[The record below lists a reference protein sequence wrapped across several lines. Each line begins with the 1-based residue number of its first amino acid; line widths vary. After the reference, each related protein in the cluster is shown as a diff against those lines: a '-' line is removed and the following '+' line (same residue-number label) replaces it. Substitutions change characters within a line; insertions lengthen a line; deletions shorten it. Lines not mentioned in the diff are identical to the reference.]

1 MEIFYK
7 PLKISDEMFPWTI
20 EVEVGEFLT
29 SPTNTYVV
37 FDGTATVLFRGTMQ
51 ECYVYREV
59 YKQEMGFEPV
69 IYSQETYDRMMKLGK
84 ESYEKERTQGLRST
98 QRDA

>member
-7 PLKISDEMFPWTI
+7 PSNMSDKLFSLSVEM
-20 EVEVGEFLT
+20 EVQEFLT
-29 SPTNTYVV
+29 SPSNAYVV

-59 YKQEMGFEPV
+59 FKQEKYFEPV
-69 IYSQETYDRMMKLGK
+69 IYSQETYDRMMELGK
-84 ESYEKERTQGLRST
+84 RSKE
-98 QRDA
+98 DEY

>member
-37 FDGTATVLFRGTMQ
+37 FDGTATILFRGTMQ

-59 YKQEMGFEPV
+59 YKKEMGFEPV
-69 IYSQETYDRMMKLGK
+69 IYSQETYDRMMDLGRRAFK
-84 ESYEKERTQGLRST
+84 
-98 QRDA
+98 

>member
-7 PLKISDEMFPWTI
+7 PLPISDMMFPATI
-20 EVEVGEFLT
+20 EWEVDAYLT

-37 FDGTATVLFRGTMQ
+37 FDGTATILFRGTMQ

-59 YKQEMGFEPV
+59 YRQETGFDPC
-69 IYSQETYDRMMKLGK
+69 IYSQEIYDRMMKLGK
-84 ESYEKERTQGLRST
+84 ESYEREKNLHRQHNEC
-98 QRDA
+98 

>member
-7 PLKISDEMFPWTI
+7 PLDMSDKMFSLSI
-20 EVEVGEFLT
+20 GVEVEEFLT
-29 SPTNTYVV
+29 SPSDTYVV
-37 FDGTATVLFRGTMQ
+37 FDGTATILFRGTMQ

-59 YKQEMGFEPV
+59 FKKENNFEPT

-84 ESYEKERTQGLRST
+84 ESYEREKNLHCQHNEC
-98 QRDA
+98 

>member
-7 PLKISDEMFPWTI
+7 PSRISDKMFPWTI

-37 FDGTATVLFRGTMQ
+37 FDGTATILFRGTMQ

-59 YKQEMGFEPV
+59 FKKENDFEPT
-69 IYSQETYDRMMKLGK
+69 IYSQETYDRVMELGK
-84 ESYEKERTQGLRST
+84 ESYEREKNLHCQHKG
-98 QRDA
+98 

>member
-37 FDGTATVLFRGTMQ
+37 FDGTATILFRGTMQ

-59 YKQEMGFEPV
+59 YKQEMGFDPV
-69 IYSQETYDRMMKLGK
+69 IYSQETYDRMMDLGRRAFK
-84 ESYEKERTQGLRST
+84 
-98 QRDA
+98 

>member
-37 FDGTATVLFRGTMQ
+37 FDGTATILFRGTMQ

-69 IYSQETYDRMMKLGK
+69 IYSQETYDRMMDLGRQ
-84 ESYEKERTQGLRST
+84 SYE
-98 QRDA
+98 RDKNKK

>member
-7 PLKISDEMFPWTI
+7 PLRISDKMFPITI
-20 EVEVGEFLT
+20 EMEVESFLT
-29 SPTNTYVV
+29 SPSNTYVV
-37 FDGTATVLFRGTMQ
+37 FDGTATILFRGTMQ

-69 IYSQETYDRMMKLGK
+69 IYSQETYDRMMDLGRRAFK
-84 ESYEKERTQGLRST
+84 
-98 QRDA
+98 

>member
-7 PLKISDEMFPWTI
+7 PLDMSDKMFSLSI
-20 EVEVGEFLT
+20 RVEVDEFLT

-37 FDGTATVLFRGTMQ
+37 FDGTATILFRGTMQ

-59 YKQEMGFEPV
+59 FKKEKGFEPV
-69 IYSQETYDRMMKLGK
+69 IYSQETYDRMMELGRRAFTNDT
-84 ESYEKERTQGLRST
+84 ERTV
-98 QRDA
+98 

>member
-37 FDGTATVLFRGTMQ
+37 FDGTATILFRGTMQ

-59 YKQEMGFEPV
+59 FKQENDYDVV
-69 IYSQETYDRMMKLGK
+69 IYAQETYDRMMKLGK
-84 ESYEKERTQGLRST
+84 ESYEKERTQGLRRT

>member
-7 PLKISDEMFPWTI
+7 PLPIRDMLFLTTI
-20 EVEVGEFLT
+20 EWEVGEHLT

-37 FDGTATVLFRGTMQ
+37 FDGTATILFRGTMQ
-51 ECYVYREV
+51 ECYAYREV
-59 YKQEMGFEPV
+59 FRREKDYDVV
-69 IYSQETYDRMMKLGK
+69 IYAQETYDRMMKLGK
-84 ESYEKERTQGLRST
+84 ESYEKERTQGLRRT

>member
-37 FDGTATVLFRGTMQ
+37 FDGTAAILFRGTMQ

-69 IYSQETYDRMMKLGK
+69 IYSQETYDRMMDLGRRAFK
-84 ESYEKERTQGLRST
+84 
-98 QRDA
+98 

>member
-37 FDGTATVLFRGTMQ
+37 FDGTAAILFRGTMQ

-69 IYSQETYDRMMKLGK
+69 IYSQETYDRMMDLGRQ
-84 ESYEKERTQGLRST
+84 SYE
-98 QRDA
+98 RDKNKK